1 MEKAEVAVGSR
12 PGEPGEGPKYY
23 IDIEGDLH
31 DWDDDEITVPQIRSL
46 GSLPEDLPVLM
57 IDLRT
62 NEQRTLAED
71 EVVELK
77 PGMGFSKKWQFK
89 RG

>member
-1 MEKAEVAVGSR
+1 MENAEVEVGSR
-12 PGEPGEGPKYY
+12 PGKPGEGPKYFV
-23 IDIEGDLH
+23 DIEGEKY
-31 DWDDDEITVPQIRSL
+31 DWDDDQISVPEIRSL
-46 GSLPEDLPVLM
+46 GSLPENLPVLM

-71 EVVELK
+71 EVVELT
-77 PGMGFSKKWQFK
+77 PGMGFSQKFQFK